1 VGPWPWAPHQKTITI
16 ISKKGYNTFT
26 GLGGILH
33 TAKRKH
39 LNYLYLNSTAL
50 FVNKTNK
57 IKSSINMHHE
67 MFKQNNEHVQLEN
80 PHGEET
86 PNGIYVCF
94 ALQYC
99 TSFLHWDISSYNHAL
114 ASIGFGALSTPSFS
128 PSWLLAL
135 KFGSLTL
142 IFNNGSKLQYAL
154 ACGSCLHLL
163 MIILIQLIY

>member
-1 VGPWPWAPHQKTITI
+1 
-16 ISKKGYNTFT
+16 
-26 GLGGILH
+26 
-33 TAKRKH
+33 
-39 LNYLYLNSTAL
+39 
-50 FVNKTNK
+50 
-57 IKSSINMHHE
+57 MHHE

-114 ASIGFGALSTPSFS
+114 ASIRFGALSTPSFS

-163 MIILIQLIY
+163 MIILIQLIYQLYRIEAPLSHIQSLPFIPSTLYSLIPKPSYQ